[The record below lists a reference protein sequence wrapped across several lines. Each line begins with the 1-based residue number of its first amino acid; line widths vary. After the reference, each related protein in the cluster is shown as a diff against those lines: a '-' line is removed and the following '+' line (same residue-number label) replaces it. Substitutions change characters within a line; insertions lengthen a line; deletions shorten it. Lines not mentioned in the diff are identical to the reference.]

1 MLLVSIH
8 AEIQNQSGG
17 TQCYIA
23 ETHAPPC
30 APLLIA
36 QSHRID
42 GAGSHH
48 DAARVAVRRLVNG
61 VLLGEREHRRLGEG
75 TNGPADS
82 KVC

>member
-8 AEIQNQSGG
+8 AEIHNQSGG

-42 GAGSHH
+42 GAASHH
-48 DAARVAVRRLVNG
+48 DAARVAVRRLVKRYTSNRG
-61 VLLGEREHRRLGEG
+61 AVHDQRVEN
-75 TNGPADS
+75 T
-82 KVC
+82 